1 MSRTATVFLAL
12 GLALSGWGGAVA
24 RPHKI
29 LNSLT
34 ANTQYPGAPHP
45 VVDTTPPPYP
55 MNYADEAAQAL
66 GVHQGRVSVF
76 TVKSQDD
83 GLTPTLSGG
92 IDGSGAM
99 LKLQWH
105 PGE

>member
-1 MSRTATVFLAL
+1 MSRTATIFLAL
-12 GLALSGWGGAVA
+12 GLAFSGWGSAMA

-29 LNSLT
+29 LDSLT
-34 ANTQYPGAPHP
+34 ANIRYPGAPHP
-45 VVDTTPPPYP
+45 VLDTKPPPYP
-55 MNYADEAAQAL
+55 MNYADEAAETL
-66 GVHQGRVSVF
+66 GVRHGRVDLF
-76 TVKSQDD
+76 TMPSRDN
-83 GLTPTLSGG
+83 GLTPTVSGG